1 MNQIYGAV
9 HRPATHV
16 RMSVFFNSSS
26 PSFLAQPNVPQCPA
40 VSGCKPTVCPGR
52 ILIKPF
58 ITTYSLYSISS
69 TREGPGR
76 CPEADAAWDSTQGTA
91 VNISSPTDHRK
102 SIWSHIGH
110 YKAAA
115 LYKAAVPSQHPPP
128 PPPTQPPLGGG
139 GEGEAGLIYHLK
151 CWWLTLWCNQWGMY
165 LS

>member
-1 MNQIYGAV
+1 MVPCTDQPHMYGCQ
-9 HRPATHV
+9 
-16 RMSVFFNSSS
+16 SSLIAHS
-26 PSFLAQPNVPQCPA
+26 PSFLAQPNFPQCPA
-40 VSGCKPTVCPGR
+40 VSSCKPTVCPGR

-102 SIWSHIGH
+102 SIWSRIGH

-115 LYKAAVPSQHPPP
+115 LYKAAAPSQHPPP
-128 PPPTQPPLGGG
+128 PPPQPSHPWGEVGRGRRGSFITSSVGG
-139 GEGEAGLIYHLK
+139 
-151 CWWLTLWCNQWGMY
+151 
-165 LS
+165 